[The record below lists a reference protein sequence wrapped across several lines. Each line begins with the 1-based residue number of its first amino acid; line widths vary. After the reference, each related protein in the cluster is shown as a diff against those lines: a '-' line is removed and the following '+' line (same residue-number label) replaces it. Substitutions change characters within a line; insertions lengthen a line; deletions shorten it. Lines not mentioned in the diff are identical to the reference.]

1 MFISAYLLRNS
12 LKILWFRLAW
22 IVEFMD
28 TQYSYI
34 YTFIYLDLWQGL
46 IRKML
51 KKEININVWQFV
63 FGYIHAVTTWYKQ
76 DILSFFTE
84 QMIWNP
90 TYSLLIQEY
99 YQGLI

>member
-1 MFISAYLLRNS
+1 M
-12 LKILWFRLAW
+12 
-22 IVEFMD
+22 
-28 TQYSYI
+28 
-34 YTFIYLDLWQGL
+34 GL

-51 KKEININVWQFV
+51 KKEINRNAWQSV
-63 FGYIHAVTTWYKQ
+63 FIHAVNTWYKQ